1 MKNKADCIRVLDD
14 ETSFPIKSRK
24 CGFLYH
30 SSRIRCVCVCVCL
43 RVYVCVCVC
52 GDGHAIESFRFV
64 TVVAVI

>member
-1 MKNKADCIRVLDD
+1 MW
-14 ETSFPIKSRK
+14 FPLSLISNQ
-24 CGFLYH
+24 
-30 SSRIRCVCVCVCL
+30 VCVCVCL